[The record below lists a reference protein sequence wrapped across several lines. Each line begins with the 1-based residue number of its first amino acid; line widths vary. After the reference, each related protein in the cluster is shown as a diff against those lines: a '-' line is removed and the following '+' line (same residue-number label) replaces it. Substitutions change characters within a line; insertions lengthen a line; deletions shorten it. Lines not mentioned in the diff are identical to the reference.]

1 MSSKGELREKT
12 KLFPITFSTFN
23 IIVTLYVQKLSKSR
37 VRNAVIKINEMQIL
51 VRKINCMKCII
62 KY

>member
-12 KLFPITFSTFN
+12 KLFPIMFSTFN

-37 VRNAVIKINEMQIL
+37 VRNAIIKINEMQIL
-51 VRKINCMKCII
+51 VQKIKCII